1 MATILI
7 VDDEKNYLW
16 MLGELFQGEGYEVL
30 TCDKASDALPLL
42 QGDRVDL
49 LLTDLRMAEMDGMTL
64 LARTR
69 EVSPAI
75 STIIMT
81 AYGSVERAVE
91 AMRLGAYDFILK
103 PFNNADLLRT
113 IRKALERTALVR
125 ENLRLSQSL
134 AHQYRF
140 DELIGK
146 SPVMQAVF
154 DKIKRVIESKS
165 LVLITGES
173 GSGKELVA
181 RAIHFNG
188 PRCGRPFL
196 AVNCSALTDSLAETE
211 LFGHERGAFT
221 GASARHLGVFEQ
233 ANGGTL
239 FLDEVAELPLPLQ
252 AKLLRVLDTQEIRRV
267 GSEKVTTVDVRILVA
282 TNSDLKAEV
291 RAGRFREDLY
301 FRLNVVQIDLPPLR
315 ERPEDIPLLAEI
327 HLQHLVQE
335 GGTRGRR
342 FSPDALNL
350 LSRYPWPGN
359 VRELQNVVAHA
370 ALMAQSAEIQSEDF
384 PMELAATGEW
394 LIALD
399 RVLPSTAL
407 LDPTLKAI
415 ERHLIE
421 RAMARTQGVQ
431 AKAAELLGISRSL
444 LQYKLKNLP
453 PSDLPD
459 DPART
464 KNLTD

>member
-1 MATILI
+1 MATIMV

-16 MLGELFQGEGYEVL
+16 MLGELFQSGGYEVL
-30 TCDKASDALPLL
+30 TCEKASDAVPLL
-42 QGDRVDL
+42 QDDRVDV
-49 LLTDLRMAEMDGMTL
+49 LLTDLRMAEMDGMAL
-64 LARTR
+64 LTRAR
-69 EVSPAI
+69 EVAPAV

-103 PFNNADLLRT
+103 PFNNADLLRSVG
-113 IRKALERTALVR
+113 KALERTALVR

-134 AHQYRF
+134 AHQYHF
-140 DELIGK
+140 DQLIGK

-154 DKIKRVIESKS
+154 EKIKRVIGSKS

-196 AVNCSALTDSLAETE
+196 AVNCSALTDTLAESE

-239 FLDEVAELPLPLQ
+239 FLDEVSELPLPLQ

-267 GSEKVTTVDVRILVA
+267 GSEKVITVDVRMLAA
-282 TNSDLKAEV
+282 TNRDLKAEA

-301 FRLNVVQIDLPPLR
+301 FRLNVVQVDLPPLR
-315 ERPEDIPLLAEI
+315 DRAEDIPLLAER
-327 HLQHLVQE
+327 HLQHLIQE
-335 GGTRGRR
+335 RGTRGRR
-342 FSPDALNL
+342 FSPAALTL

-359 VRELQNVVAHA
+359 VRELQNAVAHA
-370 ALMAQSAEIQSEDF
+370 ALMALSDEIQPEDF

-394 LIALD
+394 LVALD
-399 RVLPSTAL
+399 RVLPSSAQ
-407 LDPTLKAI
+407 LDATLKAI

-421 RAMARTQGVQ
+421 RALAKSQGVQ

-444 LQYKLKNLP
+444 LQYKLKTLAASSEP
-453 PSDLPD
+453 PSDP
-459 DPART
+459 PPVQ
-464 KNLTD
+464 KI